1 MKLIELS
8 RIERKRNLSRG
19 VPSHLRFSAMPEIKL
34 HSILAEHPARC
45 KEAWTISLLNFVRMG
60 TRKLGPPYL
69 RCWWDSQ
76 ARPTLLA
83 LLVGLA
89 SSAHPTCVVGGTR
102 KLGPPYLRCWWDSQA
117 RPTLLALLVGL
128 ASSAH
133 PTCLVGGTR
142 KLGPPYLRCWW
153 DSQARPTL
161 LALLV
166 GLASSAHPTCRN
178 ATEGVPHRASPQY
191 PPVRWR
197 SPAGRQPGARRGTRP
212 ATRWYE

>member
-1 MKLIELS
+1 
-8 RIERKRNLSRG
+8 
-19 VPSHLRFSAMPEIKL
+19 MPEIKL

-45 KEAWTISLLNFVRMG
+45 KEAGLYRYLISFVWG
-60 TRKLGPPYL
+60 LASSAHPTCVVGG
-69 RCWWDSQ
+69 DSQ